1 MPATA
6 TLLAFALV
14 CVGLVLTPGP
24 NMIYLVSRSL
34 TQGVRAGLVSLAGTL
49 AGFFVH
55 IGAAVTGL
63 AAIAFAAPVLYD
75 AIRYAGAAYL
85 AWLAWET
92 LKPGGRSVFEP
103 VALPPASDQK
113 LFAMGFITSVL
124 NPKVALF
131 YISLLPQFVDPER
144 GALIGQMLALSLVQL
159 IISLI
164 GNTGYVL
171 TAAGVARF
179 FSRNPFWIAM
189 QRWVMGCVLAG
200 LALRLALDKR

>member
-1 MPATA
+1 MPTTA

-49 AGFFVH
+49 SGFFIH
-55 IGAAVTGL
+55 IGATVTGL
-63 AAIAFAAPVLYD
+63 AAIAFAAPFLYD

-103 VALPPASDQK
+103 VALPAASDGK

-144 GALIGQMLALSLVQL
+144 GTMLGQMLALSAVQL
-159 IISLI
+159 LISLI

-171 TAAGVARF
+171 TAACVARF
-179 FSRNPFWIAM
+179 FSRNPLWVAV
-189 QRWVMGCVLAG
+189 QRWTMGSVLAG
-200 LALRLALDKR
+200 LAMRLALDKR